1 MENQVKAFI
10 VKQTFYLNLPIVQQS
25 YWLIVFFFRINN
37 IGKSFTIKS
46 SLFNF
51 DKFILIFLS

>member
-10 VKQTFYLNLPIVQQS
+10 VKQTFYLNLSIVQQS
-25 YWLIVFFFRINN
+25 YWLIVFFRINN